1 MRINSQ
7 FVGTPL
13 KTYQSRITWRDTM
26 NYAAAI
32 GDDNPLYFDD
42 ECSRGI
48 VAPPMFAVAATWPII
63 ENITDFL
70 DADDFPREIL
80 LTQMHY
86 TEHIRFHNSLSPG
99 QALSVKGRIAAILPH
114 RAGTQIVT
122 CFEARDQ
129 NDQPVFTEYN
139 GGMMRGV
146 KCMDGGRGGE
156 VLPSV
161 PDRDSK
167 NRLQWEQRI
176 RVDSLLPFVY
186 DGCANIVFPIHTSK
200 KFAHEVGLPGIILQ
214 GTATLALAVTEL
226 INREADGIPFK
237 LKEISCRFT
246 GMVLPG
252 SEIRLQVFYSKTDN
266 HSGSIFFDVIN
277 QEGDK
282 AISHGYALLADG
294 GDVAW
299 N

>member
-1 MRINSQ
+1 
-7 FVGTPL
+7 
-13 KTYQSRITWRDTM
+13 M

-42 ECSRGI
+42 ECSSGI

-63 ENITDFL
+63 ENIPDFL

-80 LTQMHY
+80 LTQVHY
-86 TEHIRFHNSLSPG
+86 TEHIRFHKALSPG
-99 QALSVKGRIAAILPH
+99 QALSIKGRIAAILPH

-122 CFEARDQ
+122 CFEALDQ
-129 NDQPVFTEYN
+129 NGEPVFTEYN

-146 KCMDGGRGGE
+146 KCMDGGKGAE

-167 NRLQWEQRI
+167 IRLRWEQRI

-186 DGCANIVFPIHTSK
+186 DGCTNIVFPIHTSK
-200 KFAHEVGLPGIILQ
+200 KFAHEVGLAGIILQ

-226 INREADGIPFK
+226 INREADGNPSK
-237 LKEISCRFT
+237 LEEIYCRFT
-246 GMVLPG
+246 GIVLPG
-252 SEIRLQVFYSKTDN
+252 SDIRLQVFYSMADN
-266 HSGSIFFDVIN
+266 HSGSIFFEVIN

-282 AISHGYALLADG
+282 AISHGYALLADS
-294 GDVAW
+294 GDGC
-299 N
+299 